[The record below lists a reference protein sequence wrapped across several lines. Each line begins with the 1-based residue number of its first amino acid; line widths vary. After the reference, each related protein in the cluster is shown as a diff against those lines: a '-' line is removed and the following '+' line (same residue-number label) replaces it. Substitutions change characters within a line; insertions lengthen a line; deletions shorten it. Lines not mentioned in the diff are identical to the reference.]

1 MQTPLPPDISSTT
14 NPDVPRGI
22 AEDYAAQTHLPDEM
36 IDSDGTIR
44 PHWRKFVSILDGL
57 GSHELRLRWDHAR
70 RLIHENGVTHNVY
83 GDPHGLD
90 RPWGLDLIPLLMPA
104 LEWQKVCDGL
114 VQRARL
120 LDALI
125 ADLYGPARAVREG
138 LLPPELVWANC
149 GFLRACHGI
158 TLPENRW
165 LHLYAA
171 DLVKTEDGQYEVL
184 SDRTQAPSGAGYSLE
199 NRIVLSQTLPGA
211 FRQCNV
217 ERLAPFFAA
226 LRDTLSSLAPANQD
240 NPRIVLLTP
249 GPLNETYFEQ
259 TFLAKYLGYALVQGN
274 DLTVR
279 DGHVYL
285 KTVGKLQKVDV
296 ILRRVDDDYCDP
308 LELYAASYLGV
319 PGLVQAV
326 RQRNVTV
333 ANALGTGLLQAPG
346 FLPFLP
352 ELCRQLLGERLQLP
366 SVPTWWCGQPK
377 ELQFVLEHLEQ
388 MVIKPAYPTR
398 GEDPVFGQELSKEHL
413 SELAH
418 KIKAHPEKYV
428 AQNQLMSCTTP
439 ALIDDHIQPRRFV
452 IRPYLAA
459 HRGSYTAMEG
469 ALTRIT
475 PSKDSLVVSMQR
487 GGGSKDT
494 WILSEG
500 TVSQM
505 TLLQAPAAPI
515 ALRRGVGDLPS
526 RNAED
531 LFWLGRYL
539 ERVGTEVRLARAA
552 LQRMTSKNDDDN
564 HAGRILAEALEGDE
578 AAPREPGNVS
588 EFIEEVMGDDKKGG
602 LQGIVTQTH
611 RLTKVLRDRLPPDAW
626 SITEQLYETVS
637 TYEIDP
643 EHPAADWARLLDS
656 IIVSV
661 AALLGLADDSMMSSR
676 SWRFLGMGRRIERTI
691 FTADLLEHTF
701 GSDGN
706 DPVLLQ
712 AVIEIAES
720 AFAYRRRYLARL
732 EAPAIVDLMVA
743 DESNPRAIAFQ
754 LARISRH
761 LAELPRDPMHPN
773 GDRDQ
778 QLMRELREFIQSAN
792 LVELCGPA
800 EDGTRKPLI
809 AFLASISERTAKLSE
824 AIAQLYFTHAAI
836 SRNLGQIGEEPAPGK
851 EAEA

>member
-1 MQTPLPPDISSTT
+1 MQTPLPPDISHT

-22 AEDYAAQTHLPDEM
+22 AEDYAEHSHLPDEM
-36 IDSDGTIR
+36 LDSEGAVR
-44 PHWRKFVSILDGL
+44 PHWRKFISILDAL
-57 GSHELRLRWDHAR
+57 GAHELRLRWDHAR

-90 RPWGLDLIPLLMPA
+90 RPWGLDLVPLLMPA
-104 LEWQKVCDGL
+104 KEWQGVSDGL
-114 VQRARL
+114 IQRARL
-120 LDALI
+120 LDALV
-125 ADLYGPARAVREG
+125 ADLYGPARTIREG

-149 GFLRACHGI
+149 GFLRSCHGI

-171 DLVKTEDGQYEVL
+171 DLVKTSEGQYEVL
-184 SDRTQAPSGAGYSLE
+184 SDRTQAPSGAGYTLE

-211 FRQCNV
+211 FRHCNV

-226 LRDTLSSLAPANQD
+226 LRDTLGSLAVTNQD

-285 KTVGKLQKVDV
+285 KTVGQLQKVDV
-296 ILRRVDDDYCDP
+296 ILRRVDDDFCDP

-352 ELCRQLLGERLQLP
+352 ALCRQLLGEQLQLP
-366 SVPTWWCGQPK
+366 SVATWWCGQPK
-377 ELQFVLEHLEQ
+377 ELQFVLENLAQ

-398 GEDPVFGQELSKEHL
+398 GEDPVFGQELTKDQIT
-413 SELAH
+413 ELTR
-418 KIKAHPEKYV
+418 KIKTHPERYV

-439 ALIDDHIQPRRFV
+439 ALIDDQVQPRRFV

-459 HRGSYTAMEG
+459 HRGSYTVMNG

-500 TVSQM
+500 QVSQM
-505 TLLQAPAAPI
+505 TLLAAPAAPL

-552 LQRMTSKNDDDN
+552 LQRMTSRNDDDR
-564 HAGRILAEALEGDE
+564 HAGHILAEALQGGETQPADLE
-578 AAPREPGNVS
+578 NVS
-588 EFIEEVMGDDKKGG
+588 EFIDEVMGDDKKGG
-602 LQGIVTQTH
+602 LQGIVAQTH

-626 SITEQLYETVS
+626 SITEQLYETV
-637 TYEIDP
+637 TNYEIDLDA
-643 EHPAADWARLLDS
+643 PAADWEKLLDNM
-656 IIVSV
+656 VVAV

-691 FTADLLEHTF
+691 FTAELLKHTF
-701 GSDGN
+701 INAGD

-712 AVIEIAES
+712 AVVEIAES

-732 EAPAIVDLMVA
+732 EAPAIVDLLVV

-754 LARISRH
+754 LARIARH
-761 LAELPRDPMHPN
+761 LEELPRDPAHPN

-778 QLMRELREFIQSAN
+778 QLLAELRTSIQNAN
-792 LVELCGPA
+792 ILALCVPA
-800 EDGTRKPLI
+800 EDGSRKALEE
-809 AFLASISERTAKLSE
+809 FLSDISERTGQLSE

-836 SRNLGQIGEEPAPGK
+836 SRTLGQIGEDTAVGK